1 MKADIR
7 RVIEYRGEEGKWYP
21 VNFWSNKHPYF
32 GIPDEPYPDDPEMPP
47 VEKFVDLY
55 KHNYTVVEDSHLCE
69 ILENDAMFAG
79 RGLAPDSVVKENIE
93 AYGEHGN
100 WTYATLNDLY
110 NLSKI
115 YLEKAKNAALK
126 EFMKKSDDDD
136 DEFSASGT
144 NVNEAFAKFALINC
158 EIGFIS
164 NLAEFAEGQYNEDN
178 IRVNYGIFW

>member
-7 RVIEYRGEEGKWYP
+7 RVIEYRAVDGKWHP
-21 VNFWSNKHPYF
+21 VNFWSNSHPYF
-32 GIPDEPYPDDPEMPP
+32 GIEDESDPEDKEMAP
-47 VEKFVDLY
+47 VEKFTDLY
-55 KHNYTVVEDSHLCE
+55 KHNYTVVEDSRLCE
-69 ILENDAMFAG
+69 ILENTPMFSA
-79 RGLAPDSVVKENIE
+79 RGLAPDSIVKTNIE
-93 AYGEHGN
+93 AYGENGN

-110 NLSKI
+110 NLSRI
-115 YLEKAKNAALK
+115 FLEQAKNAALK

-136 DEFSASGT
+136 DEFNA
-144 NVNEAFAKFALINC
+144 NEAFAKFAIINT